1 MSGGTILLIV
11 LTLFFIIG
19 VTVGIITVVA
29 ISTLRKE
36 KERARVPL
44 PSSARSNRNV
54 SQDPAGP
61 EDGIDDQDPGVSG
74 VPGHWDGPTEDPGT
88 SGNRHWWD
96 DDSESSSL
104 S

>member
-36 KERARVPL
+36 KERVGL
-44 PSSARSNRNV
+44 PRSSARPNRNV
-54 SQDPAGP
+54 SPDPAGT
-61 EDGIDDQDPGVSG
+61 ENGIDDQDPGVSG

-88 SGNRHWWD
+88 SDNRPWWD